1 MSTDPRIRQ
10 SRHELTP
17 ENLQTAIQV
26 TNIPN
31 DWTPET
37 VSSVIAGSGSIIEI
51 TPKIDPRTNKLINIT
66 YDYQN
71 NRECEDAYGLLSRID
86 KLPFNIEKSIPSNY
100 KDKLK
105 SLENGETMNK
115 PEIEMN
121 RDSYPWDLNLELP
134 FQMVTNVPIPRKPI
148 PTTQP
153 TTTSASPN
161 NTNTNDMAFP
171 DILSKASQHL
181 PAMANGSL
189 STGDSTGIS
198 MNLSKIAP
206 LQLIEMISNLKILA
220 NQATTTHQQ
229 IEDFLNGSNKDITVA
244 VCQALLEMGFIDTSV
259 VNSVISSGYN
269 MSSRTA
275 SMSPTV
281 QQQNIVS
288 EQIPTKEET
297 LQVSNNNNNNNVS
310 VRQINEAKLQTA
322 PENQREMIRQVLT
335 LTDAQ
340 LEQLP
345 EAQRTMVDGLRKD
358 YLM

>member
-1 MSTDPRIRQ
+1 MSSDPRRRQ

-26 TNIPN
+26 TNIPT
-31 DWTPET
+31 DWTSET
-37 VSSVIAGSGSIIEI
+37 VSSIVAGSGIIVEI
-51 TPKIDPRTNKLINIT
+51 IPKIDPRTNKLISIT

-71 NRECEDAYGLLSRID
+71 NRECEDAYDLLSRID
-86 KLPFNIEKSIPSNY
+86 RLPFNIEKSIPPNY
-100 KDKLK
+100 KDRLK
-105 SLENGETMNK
+105 SIEEGQTMNR
-115 PEIEMN
+115 PEVEMD
-121 RDSYPWDLNLELP
+121 RDSYPWNLNLELP

-148 PTTQP
+148 PTAQP
-153 TTTSASPN
+153 TVT
-161 NTNTNDMAFP
+161 TNTNDMAFP

-181 PAMANGSL
+181 PAMTNGSL
-189 STGDSTGIS
+189 RTDDTTGIS

-229 IEDFLNGSNKDITVA
+229 IEDFLNGNNKDITVA
-244 VCQALLEMGFIDTSV
+244 VSQALLEMGFIDTNV
-259 VNSVISSGYN
+259 INSVISSSYN
-269 MSSRTA
+269 VNSRTA
-275 SMSPTV
+275 SMSLPEQ
-281 QQQNIVS
+281 QQQNPVA
-288 EQIPTKEET
+288 EPIPTKEESP
-297 LQVSNNNNNNNVS
+297 QVSNINNNNGAP
-310 VRQINEAKLQTA
+310 RQINEAKLQTA

-345 EAQRTMVDGLRKD
+345 DAQRTMVDGLRKE

>member
-1 MSTDPRIRQ
+1 MSSDPRRRQ

-26 TNIPN
+26 TNIPTE
-31 DWTPET
+31 WTSET
-37 VSSVIAGSGSIIEI
+37 VSSIVAGSGIIVEI
-51 TPKIDPRTNKLINIT
+51 IPKIDPRTNKLISIT

-86 KLPFNIEKSIPSNY
+86 RLPFNIEKSIPPNY
-100 KDKLK
+100 KDRLK
-105 SLENGETMNK
+105 SIEEGQTKNR

-148 PTTQP
+148 PTAQ
-153 TTTSASPN
+153 TTAT
-161 NTNTNDMAFP
+161 TNTNDMAFP

-181 PAMANGSL
+181 PAMTNGSL
-189 STGDSTGIS
+189 TTDDTTGIS

-229 IEDFLNGSNKDITVA
+229 IEDFLNGNNKDITVA
-244 VCQALLEMGFIDTSV
+244 VSQALLEMGFIDTNV
-259 VNSVISSGYN
+259 IRSVISSGYN
-269 MSSRTA
+269 VNSRTA
-275 SMSPTV
+275 SMSPPV
-281 QQQNIVS
+281 QQQQQQQNVVA
-288 EQIPTKEET
+288 EPIPTKEESP
-297 LQVSNNNNNNNVS
+297 QGSNINNNS
-310 VRQINEAKLQTA
+310 GAPRQINEAKLQTA

-335 LTDAQ
+335 LTDVQ

-345 EAQRTMVDGLRKD
+345 DAQRTMVDGLRKE

>member
-1 MSTDPRIRQ
+1 MSTDPRRRQ

-51 TPKIDPRTNKLINIT
+51 IPKIDSRTNKLINIT

-86 KLPFNIEKSIPSNY
+86 RLPFNIEKSIPSNY

-105 SLENGETMNK
+105 SIENGQTMKK

-134 FQMVTNVPIPRKPI
+134 FQMVTSVPIPRKPVHV
-148 PTTQP
+148 TQP
-153 TTTSASPN
+153 TTTTTA
-161 NTNTNDMAFP
+161 NTNTNGMAFP

-181 PAMANGSL
+181 PAMTNGSL
-189 STGDSTGIS
+189 STEDLTGIS

-220 NQATTTHQQ
+220 NQATTSHQQ
-229 IEDFLNGSNKDITVA
+229 IEDFLNGNNKDISVA
-244 VCQALLEMGFIDTSV
+244 VSQALLEMGFIDTNV
-259 VNSVISSGYN
+259 INSVISSGYN
-269 MSSRTA
+269 VNSRTA
-275 SMSPTV
+275 SMSPPV
-281 QQQNIVS
+281 QQQQQNITS
-288 EQIPTKEET
+288 EPIPTKEET
-297 LQVSNNNNNNNVS
+297 PQVQSSNNVAP
-310 VRQINEAKLQTA
+310 RQINEAKLQTA